1 MKKDIILTAEQR
13 GLVEHYLSI
22 VNWVLSDHI
31 TVNPNVT
38 GLGYDDLYQ
47 EGCLWLCHAAATHD
61 ASRGIQFGTYARTV
75 VRNGLLSY
83 CRSISRKPQAVPLPY
98 ELDPDTDGVR
108 AFGREPSVDD
118 GVEELISY
126 TDTMAVLRQARS
138 EYTGVAKL
146 GIEALEL
153 KIKGFNGT
161 EIAAMYGVKP
171 NHVGAWI
178 SRAAQKLRRDSYLQ
192 KPYRTSKSIS

>member
-1 MKKDIILTAEQR
+1 MKKDSILTAEQR
-13 GLVEHYLSI
+13 DLVEHYLSI

-31 TVNPNVT
+31 TVNPNVA

-47 EGCLWLCHAAATHD
+47 EGCLWLCHAAATYDIHRD
-61 ASRGIQFGTYARTV
+61 AQFGTYARTV
-75 VRNGLLSY
+75 VCNGLISY
-83 CRSISRKPQAVPLPY
+83 CRNINRRPKALPLTSAI
-98 ELDPDTDGVR
+98 DPDADGIK
-108 AFGREPSVDD
+108 AFDAEPSVED
-118 GVEELISY
+118 GVDDLISY
-126 TDTMAVLRQARS
+126 TDTMAVLRWARS

-178 SRAAQKLRRDSYLQ
+178 SRAAQKLRGDKRVLSSYQ
-192 KPYRTSKSIS
+192 MTHDA